1 MEPKQELAMPAGL
14 TRTEAALRLQTDGPN
29 ELPSGKASGL
39 FAIAVQVVK
48 EPMFLLLG
56 AAGAI
61 YLILGNVHEAL
72 ILLSFVVM
80 IMGITIFQ
88 ERKTE
93 RALEALRDLSSPRA
107 LVIRDGVQLRISGR
121 EVVRGDLLI
130 LNEGDRVPA
139 DAVLLSCNDLCID
152 ESLLTGESVPVTKI
166 SWDGTQ
172 QLQQP
177 GGDGLPFI
185 FSGTLLVQGKGVA
198 EVLST
203 GTATEIGK
211 IGTVLQTITAES
223 TPLQRQTAGFVRK
236 LAFIGLSL
244 CVLVVVLYGLTRGDW
259 LAGTLAGIT
268 LAMALLP
275 QEFPVVVT
283 VFLALG
289 AWRISHQRVLTRHV
303 PAIET
308 LGSTTVL
315 CVDKTGTLT
324 LNRMAVRKLY
334 AGGEFLDIHPDR
346 AEELPEQF
354 HELVEYG
361 ILASEVDPFDPME
374 KALMELGQRFLAQTE
389 HLHYDWALKHE
400 YALTRELLAHSHAWK
415 TPGGHGHIIAT
426 KGAPEAIADLCHL
439 PDNIRHQLGEKV
451 SRMAAEG
458 LRVLGVARAGFDG
471 PHWPNGQHDF
481 DFELVGLIGLADPVR
496 PTVAA
501 ALADCYSAGIRV
513 VMITG
518 DYPGTAQAIARQIG
532 LTLHD
537 QVITGPQLDAM
548 SDTDLQQRIRTI
560 NIFARVV
567 PEQKLR
573 IVNAFKANGE
583 IVAMTGDGVNDA
595 PALKAAHIGVAMGG
609 RGTDVAR
616 EAASLVLLDDDFAS
630 IVNTMKMGRR
640 IYDNIRHA
648 MTYIL
653 AVHVPTAG
661 MSLIPLVLGWPL
673 MLFPVHIVFL
683 EFVIDPACSIA
694 FEAEPGESDLMQRSP
709 RDPRAPLFSR
719 LALALS
725 LLQGVSLLIV
735 VWAVYG
741 YSLGSGAAE
750 TEARAFAFTT
760 IVLGNLGL
768 ILANRSHS
776 RTLLTML
783 RTPNAALWWIVGW
796 TLIGLTLVIY
806 VPSLREV
813 FRFSPLHPVELMI
826 SFAAAFT
833 AILWFE
839 LFKRLPAASR
849 FRKD

>member
-1 MEPKQELAMPAGL
+1 MEPKQELAKPSGL
-14 TRTEAALRLQTDGPN
+14 TQEEAALRLQADGPN
-29 ELPSGKASGL
+29 ELPSGKAPGL
-39 FAIAVQVVK
+39 FAIALQVVK

-61 YLILGNVHEAL
+61 YLILGDVHEAL

-80 IMGITIFQ
+80 IMGITIYQ

-107 LVIRDGVQLRISGR
+107 LVVRDGVQQRISGR

-139 DAVLLSCNDLCID
+139 DAVVLSCNDLCTD
-152 ESLLTGESVPVTKI
+152 ESVLTGESVPVTKA
-166 SWDGTQ
+166 SWNGTQ
-172 QLQQP
+172 QLQSP

-185 FSGTLLVQGKGVA
+185 FSGTLLVQGKGMA
-198 EVLST
+198 EVLAI
-203 GTATEIGK
+203 GAATEIGK

-223 TPLQRQTAGFVRK
+223 TPLQRKTAALVRK
-236 LAFIGLSL
+236 LAFAGLSL
-244 CVLVVVLYGLTRGDW
+244 CVLVVVLYGLNRGDW

-289 AWRISHQRVLTRHV
+289 AWRISHQRVLTRHI

-334 AGGEFLDIHPDR
+334 AGGEFLNIHPDR

-361 ILASEVDPFDPME
+361 ILASEIDPFDPME
-374 KALMELGQRFLAQTE
+374 KALMELGQRCLAQTE

-400 YALTRELLAHSHAWK
+400 YALTPELLAHSHAWK

-439 PDNIRHQLGEKV
+439 PDDIRHQLGEKV
-451 SRMAAEG
+451 GQMAAEG
-458 LRVLGVARAGFDG
+458 LRVLGVAWARFDG
-471 PHWPNGQHDF
+471 PHWPDGQHDF

-532 LTLHD
+532 LTRHD
-537 QVITGPQLDAM
+537 QIITGPELNAM
-548 SDTDLQQRIRTI
+548 SDTELQQRIRKV

-595 PALKAAHIGVAMGG
+595 PALKAAHIGVAMGA

-616 EAASLVLLDDDFAS
+616 EAASLTLLDDDFAS
-630 IVNTMKMGRR
+630 IVGTMKMGRR

-661 MSLIPLVLGWPL
+661 MSLIPLLLGWPL

-694 FEAEPGESDLMQRSP
+694 FEAEPGENDLMQRPP

-719 LALALS
+719 LALAVS
-725 LLQGVSLLIV
+725 LLQGVGLLVIV
-735 VWAVYG
+735 WVVYG

-750 TEARAFAFTT
+750 TVARAFAFTT

-768 ILANRSHS
+768 IFANRSHEHP
-776 RTLLTML
+776 LLAVL
-783 RTPNAALWWIVGW
+783 RTPNAALWWIVGG
-796 TLIGLTLVIY
+796 TLVGLALVIY
-806 VPSLREV
+806 LPPLREV
-813 FRFSPLHPVELMI
+813 FRFAPLHPGEIMI
-826 SFAAAFT
+826 SVAAAFT

-839 LFKRLPAASR
+839 LIKRLPDASR
-849 FRKD
+849 FRKG

>member
-1 MEPKQELAMPAGL
+1 MPSGL
-14 TRTEAALRLQTDGPN
+14 SRTEAALRLRNDGPN
-29 ELPSGKASGL
+29 ELPSRRTSGL
-39 FAIAVQVVK
+39 LVIALQVIK
-48 EPMFLLLG
+48 EPMFVLLG

-61 YLILGNVHEAL
+61 YFVIGNVHEAL

-80 IMGITIFQ
+80 MMGITIYQ

-107 LVIRDGVQLRISGR
+107 LVVRDGVQQRIPGR
-121 EVVRGDLLI
+121 EVVRGDLLM

-139 DAVLLSCNDLCID
+139 DAVLLSCNDLRVD
-152 ESLLTGESVPVTKI
+152 ESLLTGESVPVNKNA
-166 SWDGTQ
+166 WDGKQ
-172 QLQQP
+172 QLQRP
-177 GGDGLPFI
+177 GGDRLPFV

-198 EVLST
+198 EVLSI
-203 GTATEIGK
+203 GAATEIGK
-211 IGTVLQTITAES
+211 IGKVLQAIDAES
-223 TPLQRQTAGFVRK
+223 TPLQRKTAAFVRK
-236 LAFIGLSL
+236 LAIAGLLL
-244 CVLVVVLYGLTRGDW
+244 CGLVVILYGVNRGDW

-289 AWRISHQRVLTRHV
+289 AWRISHQRVLTRHI

-324 LNRMAVRKLY
+324 LNRMTVRKLY
-334 AGGEFLDIHPDR
+334 SGGEFLDIGPDQPG
-346 AEELPEQF
+346 ELPEQF

-361 ILASEVDPFDPME
+361 ILASEIDPYDPME
-374 KALMELGQRFLAQTE
+374 KALMVLGQRFLAQTE

-400 YALTRELLAHSHAWK
+400 YALSPELLAHSHAWK
-415 TPGGHGHIIAT
+415 APAGKGYIVAT

-439 PDNIRHQLGEKV
+439 PESMRHQLHEKV
-451 SRMAAEG
+451 GQMAAEG
-458 LRVLGVARAGFDG
+458 LRVLGVARARFEGA
-471 PHWPNGQHDF
+471 HWPDGQHDF

-532 LTLHD
+532 LIQHD
-537 QVITGPQLDAM
+537 QIITGVELDAM
-548 SDTDLQQRIRTI
+548 GDEELQRRIRNV

-595 PALKAAHIGVAMGG
+595 PALKAAHIGVAMGA

-616 EAASLVLLDDDFAS
+616 EAASLTLLDDDFAS
-630 IVNTMKMGRR
+630 IVGVMRMGRR
-640 IYDNIRHA
+640 IYDNIHHA

-661 MSLIPLVLGWPL
+661 MSLIPLLMGWPL
-673 MLFPVHIVFL
+673 MLFPEHIVFL
-683 EFVIDPACSIA
+683 EFVIDPASSIA
-694 FEAEPGESDLMQRSP
+694 FEAEPGERDLMRRRP

-719 LALALS
+719 LALIFS
-725 LLQGVSLLIV
+725 LLQGAGLLII
-735 VWAVYG
+735 VWAIYA
-741 YSLGSGAAE
+741 YSLNAGAGDN
-750 TEARAFAFTT
+750 EARAFAFAT

-768 ILANRSHS
+768 ILANRSHAHA
-776 RTLLTML
+776 LLAVM
-783 RTPNAALWWIVGW
+783 RRPNAALWWIVAG
-796 TLIGLTLVIY
+796 TLAGLALVLFL
-806 VPSLREV
+806 PPLREL
-813 FRFSPLHPVELMI
+813 FRFAPLGPREIMI
-826 SFAAAFT
+826 SAGAAFM

-839 LFKRLPAASR
+839 LIKRLPGTSR
-849 FRKD
+849 FRKP

>member
-1 MEPKQELAMPAGL
+1 MEPKQELPAGL
-14 TRTEAALRLQTDGPN
+14 TRTEAALRLQADGPN

-61 YLILGNVHEAL
+61 YLILGDVHEAL

-80 IMGITIFQ
+80 IMGITIYQ

-107 LVIRDGVQLRISGR
+107 LVIRDGVQQRISGR

-139 DAVLLSCNDLCID
+139 DAVVLSCNDLCID

-177 GGDGLPFI
+177 GGDSLPFI

-198 EVLST
+198 EVLTT
-203 GTATEIGK
+203 GAATEIGK

-236 LAFIGLSL
+236 LAFAGLSL
-244 CVLVVVLYGLTRGDW
+244 CALVVVLYGLTRGDW

-346 AEELPEQF
+346 TEELPEQF
-354 HELVEYG
+354 HELLEYG
-361 ILASEVDPFDPME
+361 ILASEIDPFDPME

-415 TPGGHGHIIAT
+415 IPGGHGYIIAT

-439 PDNIRHQLGEKV
+439 PGDMRRQLGEKV

-458 LRVLGVARAGFDG
+458 LRVLGVARARFDG

-532 LTLHD
+532 LTRHD
-537 QVITGPQLDAM
+537 QVITGPELDAM
-548 SDTDLQQRIRTI
+548 SDTDLQQRIRII

-630 IVNTMKMGRR
+630 IVGAMKMGRR

-694 FEAEPGESDLMQRSP
+694 FEAEPGESDLMQRTP

-719 LALALS
+719 FALALS
-725 LLQGVSLLIV
+725 LLQGASLLIV

-839 LFKRLPAASR
+839 LFKRLPAAS
-849 FRKD
+849 KLVKG

>member
-1 MEPKQELAMPAGL
+1 
-14 TRTEAALRLQTDGPN
+14 
-29 ELPSGKASGL
+29 
-39 FAIAVQVVK
+39 
-48 EPMFLLLG
+48 
-56 AAGAI
+56 
-61 YLILGNVHEAL
+61 
-72 ILLSFVVM
+72 
-80 IMGITIFQ
+80 
-88 ERKTE
+88 
-93 RALEALRDLSSPRA
+93 
-107 LVIRDGVQLRISGR
+107 
-121 EVVRGDLLI
+121 
-130 LNEGDRVPA
+130 
-139 DAVLLSCNDLCID
+139 
-152 ESLLTGESVPVTKI
+152 
-166 SWDGTQ
+166 
-172 QLQQP
+172 
-177 GGDGLPFI
+177 
-185 FSGTLLVQGKGVA
+185 
-198 EVLST
+198 
-203 GTATEIGK
+203 
-211 IGTVLQTITAES
+211 
-223 TPLQRQTAGFVRK
+223 
-236 LAFIGLSL
+236 
-244 CVLVVVLYGLTRGDW
+244 
-259 LAGTLAGIT
+259 
-268 LAMALLP
+268 
-275 QEFPVVVT
+275 
-283 VFLALG
+283 
-289 AWRISHQRVLTRHV
+289 
-303 PAIET
+303 
-308 LGSTTVL
+308 
-315 CVDKTGTLT
+315 
-324 LNRMAVRKLY
+324 
-334 AGGEFLDIHPDR
+334 
-346 AEELPEQF
+346 
-354 HELVEYG
+354 
-361 ILASEVDPFDPME
+361 ME
-374 KALMELGQRFLAQTE
+374 KALIELGQRFLAQTE

-400 YALTRELLAHSHAWK
+400 YALTPELLAHSHAWK
-415 TPGGHGHIIAT
+415 TPAGHGYIIAT

-439 PDNIRHQLGEKV
+439 PDNIRHELGEKV

-458 LRVLGVARAGFDG
+458 LRVLGVARARFDG

-537 QVITGPQLDAM
+537 QVITGPELDAM
-548 SDTDLQQRIRTI
+548 SDTELQQRIRTI

-595 PALKAAHIGVAMGG
+595 PALKAAHIGVAMGA

-616 EAASLVLLDDDFAS
+616 EAASLTLLDDDFAS

-683 EFVIDPACSIA
+683 EFIIDPACAIA
-694 FEAEPGESDLMQRSP
+694 FEAEPGESNLMQRPP

-725 LLQGVSLLIV
+725 LLQGISLLIV
-735 VWAVYG
+735 AWAVYG

-750 TEARAFAFTT
+750 TEARTFAFTT

-776 RTLLTML
+776 RSLLAML
-783 RTPNAALWWIVGW
+783 RTPNTALWWIVIW
-796 TLIGLTLVIY
+796 TLIGLALVIY
-806 VPSLREV
+806 VPSLQV
-813 FRFSPLHPVELMI
+813 LFRFSPLHPGELLI
-826 SFAAAFT
+826 SFVAALT

-839 LFKRLPAASR
+839 LFKRLPAAS
-849 FRKD
+849 KLVKG

>member
-1 MEPKQELAMPAGL
+1 MDSKQEFAIPSGL
-14 TRTEAALRLQTDGPN
+14 KRAEAALRLRSDGPN
-29 ELPSGKASGL
+29 ELPSRKTSGL
-39 FAIAVQVVK
+39 LAIALQVMR

-61 YLILGNVHEAL
+61 YCILGDLHEAL

-80 IMGITIFQ
+80 IMGITIYQ

-107 LVIRDGVQLRISGR
+107 LVVRDGTQQRIPGR

-130 LNEGDRVPA
+130 LNEGDRVAA
-139 DAVLLSCNDLCID
+139 DAVLLSCNDLRVD
-152 ESLLTGESVPVTKI
+152 ESLLTGESVPVSKI
-166 SWDGTQ
+166 PWDGTQ
-172 QLQQP
+172 QLQRP
-177 GGDGLPFI
+177 GGDNLPFI
-185 FSGTLLVQGKGVA
+185 FSGTLLVQGKGTA
-198 EVLST
+198 EVLTT
-203 GTATEIGK
+203 GAATEIGK
-211 IGTVLQTITAES
+211 IGKVLQTITAES
-223 TPLQRQTAGFVRK
+223 TPLQQKTGTFVRK
-236 LAFIGLSL
+236 LAIAGLLLSAT
-244 CVLVVVLYGLTRGDW
+244 VVILYGLNRGDW

-289 AWRISHQRVLTRHV
+289 AWRISHQRVLTRNI
-303 PAIET
+303 PAIEA

-324 LNRMAVRKLY
+324 LNRMKVRKLY
-334 AGGEFLDIHPDR
+334 AGGGFLDIQPDP
-346 AEELPEQF
+346 AGELPEQF

-361 ILASEVDPFDPME
+361 ILASEIEPFDPME
-374 KALMELGQRFLAQTE
+374 KALMDLGQRFLSQTE

-400 YALTRELLAHSHAWK
+400 YALTPELLAHTHAWK
-415 TPGGHGHIIAT
+415 TPEGHGYIVAT

-439 PDNIRHQLGEKV
+439 PENRRDDLAGKV
-451 SRMAAEG
+451 KQMATEG
-458 LRVLGVARAGFDG
+458 LRVLGVARARFDG
-471 PHWPNGQHDF
+471 PRWPDGQHDF
-481 DFELVGLIGLADPVR
+481 DFELVGLVGLADPVR

-532 LTLHD
+532 LAQHD
-537 QVITGPQLDAM
+537 QIITGSELDGMGDAE
-548 SDTDLQQRIRTI
+548 LQQRIR
-560 NIFARVV
+560 NVNVFARVV

-573 IVNAFKANGE
+573 IVSAFKANGE

-595 PALKAAHIGVAMGG
+595 PALKAAHIGVAMGA

-616 EAASLVLLDDDFAS
+616 EAASLTLLDDDFAS
-630 IVNTMKMGRR
+630 IVGAMRMGRR

-648 MTYIL
+648 MTYIM

-661 MSLIPLVLGWPL
+661 MSLFPLLLGWPL

-694 FEAEPGESDLMQRSP
+694 FEAEPGEKDLMQRRP
-709 RDPRAPLFSR
+709 RDPRAPLFSG
-719 LALALS
+719 LALSLS
-725 LLQGVSLLIV
+725 LLQGVGLLIIV
-735 VWAVYG
+735 GAVYA
-741 YSLGSGAAE
+741 YSLGSGASGN
-750 TEARAFAFTT
+750 EARALAFTT

-768 ILANRSHS
+768 ILANRSHV
-776 RTLLTML
+776 RPLLTVL
-783 RTPNAALWWIVGW
+783 RTPNAALWWIVCG
-796 TLIGLTLVIY
+796 TLIGLALVMLF
-806 VPSLREV
+806 PPLRDV
-813 FRFSPLHPVELMI
+813 FRFAPLHPREMMI
-826 SFAAAFT
+826 SAAATFI

-839 LFKRLPAASR
+839 LVKRFPEISG
-849 FRKD
+849 FGNS

>member
-1 MEPKQELAMPAGL
+1 MEPKQELPAGL
-14 TRTEAALRLQTDGPN
+14 TRTEAALRLQADGPN
-29 ELPSGKASGL
+29 ELPSGKAPGL
-39 FAIAVQVVK
+39 FAIALRVVK

-61 YLILGNVHEAL
+61 YLILGDVHEAL

-80 IMGITIFQ
+80 MMGITIYQ

-107 LVIRDGVQLRISGR
+107 LVVRDGVQQRISGR

-139 DAVLLSCNDLCID
+139 DAVVLSCNDLCTD

-172 QLQQP
+172 QLQRP

-198 EVLST
+198 EVLTT
-203 GTATEIGK
+203 GAATEIGK
-211 IGTVLQTITAES
+211 IGKVLQTITAES
-223 TPLQRQTAGFVRK
+223 TPLQRKTAAFVHK

-244 CVLVVVLYGLTRGDW
+244 CALVVVLYGLTRGDW

-275 QEFPVVVT
+275 QEFPVVLT

-289 AWRISHQRVLTRHV
+289 AWRISHQRVLTRHI

-324 LNRMAVRKLY
+324 LNRMAVRKFY

-361 ILASEVDPFDPME
+361 ILASEIDPFDPME

-415 TPGGHGHIIAT
+415 TPGGHGYIIAT

-439 PDNIRHQLGEKV
+439 PDDIRHQLGEKV
-451 SRMAAEG
+451 GSMAAEG
-458 LRVLGVARAGFDG
+458 LRVLGVARARFDG
-471 PHWPNGQHDF
+471 PHWPDGQHDF
-481 DFELVGLIGLADPVR
+481 DFELLGLIGLADPVR

-532 LTLHD
+532 LTPHD
-537 QVITGPQLDAM
+537 QAITGPELEAMNDAE
-548 SDTDLQQRIRTI
+548 LQQRIRTV

-595 PALKAAHIGVAMGG
+595 PALKAAHIGVAMGA

-616 EAASLVLLDDDFAS
+616 EAASLTLLDDDFAS

-694 FEAEPGESDLMQRSP
+694 FEAEPGESNLMQRPP
-709 RDPRAPLFSR
+709 RDPRAPLFGR
-719 LALALS
+719 LVLALS
-725 LLQGVSLLIV
+725 LLQGISLLIV
-735 VWAVYG
+735 AWAVYG
-741 YSLGSGAAE
+741 YALGSGAAE
-750 TEARAFAFTT
+750 TEARTFAFTT

-776 RTLLTML
+776 RPLLAML
-783 RTPNAALWWIVGW
+783 RTPNAALWWIVGG

-806 VPSLREV
+806 VPSLQAL

-826 SFAAAFT
+826 SFVAALT

-849 FRKD
+849 FVKG

>member
-1 MEPKQELAMPAGL
+1 MPSGL
-14 TRTEAALRLQTDGPN
+14 SRTEAALRLRNDGPN
-29 ELPSGKASGL
+29 ELPSRRTSGL
-39 FAIAVQVVK
+39 LVIALQVIK
-48 EPMFLLLG
+48 EPMFVLLG

-61 YLILGNVHEAL
+61 YFVIGNVHEAL

-80 IMGITIFQ
+80 MMGITIYQ

-107 LVIRDGVQLRISGR
+107 LVVRDGVQQRIPGR
-121 EVVRGDLLI
+121 EVVRGDLLM

-139 DAVLLSCNDLCID
+139 DAVLLSCNDIRVD
-152 ESLLTGESVPVTKI
+152 ESLLTGESVPVNKNA
-166 SWDGTQ
+166 WDGKQ
-172 QLQQP
+172 QLQRP
-177 GGDGLPFI
+177 GGDRLPFV

-198 EVLST
+198 EVLSI
-203 GTATEIGK
+203 GAATEIGK
-211 IGTVLQTITAES
+211 IGKVLQAIDAES
-223 TPLQRQTAGFVRK
+223 TPLQRKTAAFVRK
-236 LAFIGLSL
+236 LAIAGLLL
-244 CVLVVVLYGLTRGDW
+244 CGLVVILYGVNRGDW

-289 AWRISHQRVLTRHV
+289 AWRISHQRVLTRHI

-324 LNRMAVRKLY
+324 LNRMTVRKLY
-334 AGGEFLDIHPDR
+334 SGGEFLDIGPDQPG
-346 AEELPEQF
+346 ELPEQF

-361 ILASEVDPFDPME
+361 ILASEIDPYDPME
-374 KALMELGQRFLAQTE
+374 KALMVLGQRFLAQTE

-400 YALTRELLAHSHAWK
+400 YALSPELLAHSHAWK
-415 TPGGHGHIIAT
+415 APAGKGYIVAT

-439 PDNIRHQLGEKV
+439 PDSMRQQLHEKV
-451 SRMAAEG
+451 GQMAAEG
-458 LRVLGVARAGFDG
+458 LRVLGVARARFEGA
-471 PHWPNGQHDF
+471 HWPDGQHDF

-532 LTLHD
+532 LIQHD
-537 QVITGPQLDAM
+537 QIITGVELDAM
-548 SDTDLQQRIRTI
+548 GDEELQRRIRNV

-595 PALKAAHIGVAMGG
+595 PALKAAHIGVAMGA

-616 EAASLVLLDDDFAS
+616 EAASLTLLDDDFAS
-630 IVNTMKMGRR
+630 IVGVMRMGRR
-640 IYDNIRHA
+640 IYDNIHHA

-661 MSLIPLVLGWPL
+661 MSLIPLLMGWPL
-673 MLFPVHIVFL
+673 MLFPEHIVFL
-683 EFVIDPACSIA
+683 EFVIDPASSIA
-694 FEAEPGESDLMQRSP
+694 FEAEPGERDLMRRRP

-719 LALALS
+719 LALIFS
-725 LLQGVSLLIV
+725 LLQGAGLLII
-735 VWAVYG
+735 VWAIYA
-741 YSLGSGAAE
+741 YSLNAGAGDN
-750 TEARAFAFTT
+750 EARAFAFAT

-768 ILANRSHS
+768 ILANRSHAHA
-776 RTLLTML
+776 LLAVM
-783 RTPNAALWWIVGW
+783 RRPNAALWWIVAG
-796 TLIGLTLVIY
+796 TLAGLALVLFL
-806 VPSLREV
+806 PPLREL
-813 FRFSPLHPVELMI
+813 FRFAPLGPREIMI
-826 SFAAAFT
+826 SAGAAFM

-839 LFKRLPAASR
+839 LIKRLPGTSR
-849 FRKD
+849 FRKP